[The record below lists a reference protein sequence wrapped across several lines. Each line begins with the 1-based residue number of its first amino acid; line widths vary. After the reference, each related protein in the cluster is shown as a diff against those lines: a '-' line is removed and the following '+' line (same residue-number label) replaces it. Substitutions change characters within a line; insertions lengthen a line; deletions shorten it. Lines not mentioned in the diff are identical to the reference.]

1 MKLKRQKDFTIGYLK
16 PILIVLAS
24 VKQMCIKQINKFGV
38 SKFRTTNKLCCD
50 WVH

>member
-1 MKLKRQKDFTIGYLK
+1 MCPKIPKTDPYRLNDK
-16 PILIVLAS
+16 AS

-38 SKFRTTNKLCCD
+38 SKFQTTNKLCCD